1 MVIPA
6 IKNGAPRSNRIDIL
20 YTNHPYQIQTS
31 AQFSGKEPNHTQLP
45 YQYSVLVVYKYTY
58 HTKNTYS
65 TIPVKYKLAPSFPK
79 RNPIHTQLPYQYSVL
94 VMYNYT
100 YHTKNTYSTIPVNL
114 FLQSLLQVLVSSV
127 TVLAW
132 PRSISDICLKLSF
145 SLQNDIFYLT
155 HGRG

>member
-6 IKNGAPRSNRIDIL
+6 IKNGAPRSNRTDIL
-20 YTNHPYQIQTS
+20 YTNHPYQMQTS
-31 AQFSGKEPNHTQLP
+31 AQFSEKEPHPYHTNTRCW
-45 YQYSVLVVYKYTY
+45 SCIYTY
-58 HTKNTYS
+58 HTKKNTYS

-94 VMYNYT
+94 VVYNYT

-114 FLQSLLQVLVSSV
+114 FLQPLLQVLVSSV

-145 SLQNDIFYLT
+145 FSSK
-155 HGRG
+155 

>member
-1 MVIPA
+1 MGRLDLIVLISYIPIIL
-6 IKNGAPRSNRIDIL
+6 IKYKPAPSFPKRNPTIPI
-20 YTNHPYQIQTS
+20 TNTRCWSCII
-31 AQFSGKEPNHTQLP
+31 
-45 YQYSVLVVYKYTY
+45 YTY

-94 VMYNYT
+94 VVYNYT

-145 SLQNDIFYLT
+145 FSSKWYFLFNP
-155 HGRG
+155 RACW